1 MRRKLTDDRES
12 DLMIEA
18 GPPSFNDENYQQSIS
33 GNLLFEQLEDISL
46 DDEDFKDLKPDFF
59 TIDDM
64 EVPKLE

>member
-18 GPPSFNDENYQQSIS
+18 GPPSFNDENYQQSIN